1 MTTLEV
7 KLNLPDGLANE
18 ARQAGLLTSEAL
30 ERMLKNELRRRS
42 GEQLLE
48 SARKLAAT
56 DLPPLTEEEIEA
68 EVQAAR
74 AERRARRP

>member
-7 KLNLPDGLANE
+7 KLNLPDALANE

-30 ERMLKNELRRRS
+30 ERMLKNELRRCS

-48 SARKLAAT
+48 SAGKLAAT
-56 DLPPLTEEEIEA
+56 GLPPLTEEEIEA
-68 EVQAAR
+68 EIQAAR